1 MNEITMKMQADE
13 LIMMALREDITSE
26 DVSTNAVM
34 PKAQKG
40 TVDLIAKEDG
50 VIAGLQVYARVFTL
64 LDDKTEIEIFLPGWR
79 RSKERTAACQSNRRY
94 PCASFRRT
102 CGSQLSSE
110 NERNCHL
117 YKRSD
122 ENFLREAV

>member
-50 VIAGLQVYARVFTL
+50 VIAGLQVYEEYLHFLMTKQKLNFSARM
-64 LDDKTEIEIFLPGWR
+64 E
-79 RSKERTAACQSNRRY
+79 
-94 PCASFRRT
+94 
-102 CGSQLSSE
+102 
-110 NERNCHL
+110 
-117 YKRSD
+117 KR
-122 ENFLREAV
+122 

>member
-50 VIAGLQVYARVFTL
+50 VIAGLQVYEEYLHFLMTKQKLNFFARME
-64 LDDKTEIEIFLPGWR
+64 K
-79 RSKERTAACQSNRRY
+79 K
-94 PCASFRRT
+94 
-102 CGSQLSSE
+102 
-110 NERNCHL
+110 
-117 YKRSD
+117 
-122 ENFLREAV
+122 

>member
-40 TVDLIAKEDG
+40 TVTPSSTE
-50 VIAGLQVYARVFTL
+50 ARIMT
-64 LDDKTEIEIFLPGWR
+64 
-79 RSKERTAACQSNRRY
+79 
-94 PCASFRRT
+94 
-102 CGSQLSSE
+102 
-110 NERNCHL
+110 
-117 YKRSD
+117 
-122 ENFLREAV
+122 

>member
-50 VIAGLQVYARVFTL
+50 VIAGLQVLCKSIYT
-64 LDDKTEIEIFLPGWR
+64 
-79 RSKERTAACQSNRRY
+79 S
-94 PCASFRRT
+94 
-102 CGSQLSSE
+102 
-110 NERNCHL
+110 
-117 YKRSD
+117 
-122 ENFLREAV
+122 